1 MQIVLVL
8 ERFINQNIF
17 FIILKV
23 VMMVKD
29 MVMMVKDILSE
40 VDGDDIFLLA
50 NNKKVSSIKELYVLL
65 QRLDDKIF
73 YFHVNE
79 EKNDFYNWVRDV
91 YQDKKL
97 ADDLLWCTNKESMIF
112 CLKSRI
118 EEAER
123 ASLFNLLPSIE
134 VQNTKSKKQQT
145 STPLNTMIDI
155 DQLRKK
161 SEEKLVK
168 QQKLSKFS
176 NIKERF
182 NKLQAKKIRK
192 ESSVDDTLQKIRGV
206 YGL

>member
-1 MQIVLVL
+1 
-8 ERFINQNIF
+8 
-17 FIILKV
+17 
-23 VMMVKD
+23 
-29 MVMMVKDILSE
+29 MVKDILSE

-91 YQDKKL
+91 YQYKKL

-192 ESSVDDTLQKIRGV
+192 ESNG
-206 YGL
+206 

>member
-1 MQIVLVL
+1 
-8 ERFINQNIF
+8 
-17 FIILKV
+17 
-23 VMMVKD
+23 
-29 MVMMVKDILSE
+29 
-40 VDGDDIFLLA
+40 
-50 NNKKVSSIKELYVLL
+50 
-65 QRLDDKIF
+65 
-73 YFHVNE
+73 
-79 EKNDFYNWVRDV
+79 
-91 YQDKKL
+91 
-97 ADDLLWCTNKESMIF
+97 MIF

>member
-23 VMMVKD
+23 
-29 MVMMVKDILSE
+29 VMMVKDILSE

-65 QRLDDKIF
+65 QKLDDKIF
-73 YFHVNE
+73 YAHVNE

>member
-23 VMMVKD
+23 
-29 MVMMVKDILSE
+29 VMMVKDILSE

>member
-1 MQIVLVL
+1 
-8 ERFINQNIF
+8 
-17 FIILKV
+17 
-23 VMMVKD
+23 
-29 MVMMVKDILSE
+29 MMVKDILSE
-40 VDGDDIFLLA
+40 VDGDEVLLLA
-50 NNKKVSSIKELYVLL
+50 NNRTVSSIKGLYILL
-65 QRLDDKIF
+65 QKLDDKIF
-73 YFHVNE
+73 YAHVNE

-112 CLKSRI
+112 CLKSRL

-145 STPLNTMIDI
+145 STSLATMIDI
-155 DQLRKK
+155 EQIRKAN
-161 SEEKLVK
+161 EEKLVK
-168 QQKLSKFS
+168 QQKLSKFA
-176 NIKERF
+176 NIKEKF

>member
-1 MQIVLVL
+1 
-8 ERFINQNIF
+8 
-17 FIILKV
+17 
-23 VMMVKD
+23 
-29 MVMMVKDILSE
+29 MVKDILSE
-40 VDGDDIFLLA
+40 VDGDEVLLLA
-50 NNKKVSSIKELYVLL
+50 NNRTVSSIKGLYILL
-65 QRLDDKIF
+65 QKLDDKIF
-73 YFHVNE
+73 YAHVNE

-112 CLKSRI
+112 CLKSRL

-145 STPLNTMIDI
+145 STSLATMIDI
-155 DQLRKK
+155 EQIRKAN
-161 SEEKLVK
+161 EEKLVK
-168 QQKLSKFS
+168 QQKLSKFA
-176 NIKERF
+176 NIKEKF

>member
-1 MQIVLVL
+1 
-8 ERFINQNIF
+8 
-17 FIILKV
+17 
-23 VMMVKD
+23 
-29 MVMMVKDILSE
+29 MMVKDILSE